1 MTDIR
6 ITSKRYIKDKDNYTD
21 WSEPNDL
28 YRVDCLEIE
37 VVDGKVFVTCWEK
50 TPGGGM
56 ITSHCMPF
64 DTDEAIRIEMDNF
77 QEKEL

>member
-6 ITSKRYIKDKDNYTD
+6 IKSKRCIKDKDNYTN

-37 VVDGKVFVTCWEK
+37 VIDGKVWVTCWEK
-50 TPGGGM
+50 TPGGEM
-56 ITSHCMPF
+56 MTSHYMPF
-64 DTDEAIRIEMDNF
+64 DTDEAIRIEIDNF
-77 QEKEL
+77 QED

>member
-6 ITSKRYIKDKDNYTD
+6 IKSKRYIKDKDNYTG

-37 VVDGKVFVTCWEK
+37 VVDGKVWVTCGQK
-50 TPGGGM
+50 TPDGRI
-56 ITSHCMPF
+56 ITGPYIPF
-64 DTDEAIRIEMDNF
+64 DTDEAIRIEIGNF
-77 QEKEL
+77 QED